1 MKKIRAAL
9 IGVGG
14 FGKVHVRHFTELS
27 ALGQLEITAFSDI
40 NPDVNKEGW
49 DQLLAGGGVP
59 YTDYRTMLDSH
70 PELDLVV
77 IASPIPMHKEM
88 AIEVFQRGIHVLIEK
103 PPAVTIQDLDEM
115 LNAQKESAS
124 LCQVDFQ
131 NTSGGAFRK
140 LLDTI
145 HNGQIG
151 DVLHVTGTGLWKRT
165 QAYYD
170 RTGWAGKLVF
180 KGNYV
185 LDGTINNPLAHL
197 LNNCLLAAGGGIVD
211 EGKPLDV
218 QAELYH
224 ANPIEGDDTSC
235 LRIRTQSG
243 AIVHFYASL
252 CADKQEVP
260 GIMVKGTLGELFWNY
275 ENTLDVRIGLEHSLH
290 TSPPE
295 DYVRNMY
302 LNLFA
307 AIHDPT
313 VQLYSSLEMCRNFVL
328 AVNGAFESSQETYQ
342 IAESYLTRQNEG
354 DTTFTGIKDIK
365 SIITDAAAKGLL
377 FSELDVAWAV
387 AGRPFPLEGYS
398 KFNLFAPSPS

>member
-1 MKKIRAAL
+1 MKIIRAAL

-14 FGKVHVRHFTELS
+14 FGKIHVRHFLELS

-49 DQLLAGGGVP
+49 ERLLASGGTP

-88 AIEVFQRGIHVLIEK
+88 AIEVFKRGIHVLLEK

-115 LNAQKESAS
+115 LNAQKGTTS

-145 HNGQIG
+145 HSGQIG

-165 QAYYD
+165 QAYYN

-197 LNNCLLAAGGGIVD
+197 LNNCLLAAGGGVV
-211 EGKPLDV
+211 EQGKPLNV

-235 LRIRTQSG
+235 LRIYTQSG

-252 CADKQEVP
+252 CNEKEETP
-260 GIMVKGTLGELFWNY
+260 GITVKGTLGELIWKY
-275 ENTLDVRIGLEHSLH
+275 DNTLDIRIGSEHSLH
-290 TSPPE
+290 TSPTE

-307 AIHDPT
+307 AIRDQN
-313 VQLYSSLEMCRNFVL
+313 VALYSSLEMCRNFVL
-328 AVNGAFESSQETYQ
+328 AVNGAFESSQETHQ
-342 IAESYLTRQNEG
+342 IAEPHLTKTDESS
-354 DTTFTGIKDIK
+354 TTFTGIKDIK
-365 SIITDAAAKGLL
+365 NTIAEAAAKGLL
-377 FSELDVAWAV
+377 FSELDVPWAI
-387 AGRPFPLEGYS
+387 ASKPFELEGYS
-398 KFNLFAPSPS
+398 EFKLFAPASS